1 MLCFILP
8 LICPRPTL
16 NTRFHWWHHL
26 SVNLHTHTHTHIFI
40 YNMHLNAVN
49 ANPGLL
55 NHWTHSRPTEKVRF
69 VVHSILGMY
78 SKVSLTWL
86 LYDENSQTRKCHVC
100 TEVIELQICANNKTH
115 YMKNIFALGSVNF
128 QNSALTRGKKRRD
141 HQDVVPPEQHQVHYI
156 MQKFALGK
164 VEISVTALYS
174 QHARSG
180 LTLC

>member
-1 MLCFILP
+1 MQLMQ
-8 LICPRPTL
+8 TL
-16 NTRFHWWHHL
+16 VYST
-26 SVNLHTHTHTHIFI
+26 IK
-40 YNMHLNAVN
+40 
-49 ANPGLL
+49 
-55 NHWTHSRPTEKVRF
+55 PTEGLQKKVRF

-86 LYDENSQTRKCHVC
+86 LYDENSQTSKCHAC
-100 TEVIELQICANNKTH
+100 TEVIELQICTKNKTH

-141 HQDVVPPEQHQVHYI
+141 HQDVVPSEQHSLLLCI